1 MAMYEGSMLTHPD
14 LCVII
19 KSSRVVRELP
29 VVIGAPLTGDAA
41 SSSGASSSSASSSSA
56 SSSSASASAS
66 SSSASSSS
74 ASASS
79 SSNGPSNSS
88 SGIHRSSRSKSSSG
102 ATTQCSSACDGDDEK
117 MNSADTL
124 CPEMTDG
131 AGLELTGLPRCIL
144 YKFFFSGF
152 LRLPFPHLPIRSH
165 LGTLA
170 LPLPH
175 TCNTFLHSHAFSHTT
190 PINNPRFTP
199 PRD

>member
-1 MAMYEGSMLTHPD
+1 MLTHPD
-14 LCVII
+14 LCVIV

-29 VVIGAPLTGDAA
+29 TVIGAPLSGDAA
-41 SSSGASSSSASSSSA
+41 SSSSATSSSASSSSASSSSA
-56 SSSSASASAS
+56 SSSSAS
-66 SSSASSSS
+66 
-74 ASASS
+74 S
-79 SSNGPSNSS
+79 SSNGASNSS
-88 SGIHRSSRSKSSSG
+88 SGINRSSRSKSSSG

-199 PRD
+199 LRDKRFPWRMFRVLFQRQSD